1 MVVGLTGGIASGKSF
16 VSALL
21 SRLGMLVIDADEVGR
36 GIMTIDC
43 GVQRRVLSIFG
54 DGVMGSGGQIDRGA
68 VARIM
73 FRDPEKRRALEQL
86 LHPLINEAMWNRAAQ
101 EGDDVVLDVPLL
113 IETGLQAKVDVVV
126 VVYATQEVQIERL
139 VSRDGIGQEEAIAR
153 IESQMPLEEK
163 VAYADYVIN
172 NNGSKEN
179 TQDQVSRFYRAIRE
193 KGRS

>member
-113 IETGLQAKVDVVV
+113 IETWLQAKVDVVV